1 MRATVFVALLGA
13 IAMLLVL
20 TAVAW
25 KRSDWGLVLFGIA
38 LILFCAS
45 AIPDLL
51 KKEAPEVDD
60 EQQADGA
67 PQNER
72 DESNED
78 RLS

>member
-25 KRSDWGLVLFGIA
+25 KKGDWGLVLFGIA
-38 LILFCAS
+38 LVLLCAS

-51 KKEAPEVDD
+51 KKEVPEVID
-60 EQQADGA
+60 EQPADSA

-72 DESNED
+72 DDSNED
-78 RLS
+78 PLS